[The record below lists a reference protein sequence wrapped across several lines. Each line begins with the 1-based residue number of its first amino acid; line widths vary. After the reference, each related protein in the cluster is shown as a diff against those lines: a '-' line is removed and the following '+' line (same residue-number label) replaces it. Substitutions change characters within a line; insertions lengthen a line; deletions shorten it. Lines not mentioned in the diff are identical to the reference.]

1 MDIANILPDQVWSIM
16 LEGES
21 DNRFSQLMRKWLDP
35 EFIDDFFEQNYNY
48 IKNNPFY
55 SRHTVQEVKASAH
68 KEAKRFLTDFVTYYK
83 NGLKGMAP
91 DLEEKF
97 KCLYRVPADTDSEH
111 RRELYGYSETDIS
124 SVFRL
129 YGIRV
134 DSGKEEDPPGYVVTG
149 GGIKVKSRNKRDS
162 ALNKEMSLIQSAQ
175 DWLKKQKLYTK
186 EDLINRTNE
195 HTD

>member
-1 MDIANILPDQVWSIM
+1 MDIANILPDQVWSII
-16 LEGES
+16 LEGEK
-21 DNRFSQLMRKWLDP
+21 DNRFSLLMRKWLDP
-35 EFIDDFFEQNYNY
+35 EFIDDFFERNYDY

-55 SRHTVQEVKASAH
+55 ADHTVQEVKESAH
-68 KEAKRFLTDFVTYYK
+68 KEAKRFLKDFVAYYK
-83 NGLKGMAP
+83 NGQNGIKP

-111 RRELYGYSETDIS
+111 RRELYGCSETDIS

-134 DSGKEEDPPGYVVTG
+134 DSNEEENPPGYVVTG
-149 GGIKVKSRNKRDS
+149 GGIKVKSRNNKDT
-162 ALNKEMSLIQSAQ
+162 ALNKEMSLMQSAQ

-186 EDLINRTNE
+186 EDLNNRTNE

>member
-1 MDIANILPDQVWSIM
+1 MDVAKILQDQVWSII

-21 DNRFSQLMRKWLDP
+21 IDRFSQLMRDWLDP
-35 EFIDDFFEQNYNY
+35 EFIDEFFERNYNY

-55 SRHTVQEVKASAH
+55 SSHTVQEVKTSAH
-68 KEAKRFLTDFVTYYK
+68 KEAKRFLKDFVAYYK
-83 NGLKGMAP
+83 NSLLGAKP

-97 KCLYRVPADTDSEH
+97 KCLYRVPVDADSEH

-134 DSGKEEDPPGYVVTG
+134 DSDKEKEPPGYVVTG
-149 GGIKVKSRNKRDS
+149 GGIKVKSRNNKDT
-162 ALNKEMSLIQSAQ
+162 ALDREMTLMQSAQ